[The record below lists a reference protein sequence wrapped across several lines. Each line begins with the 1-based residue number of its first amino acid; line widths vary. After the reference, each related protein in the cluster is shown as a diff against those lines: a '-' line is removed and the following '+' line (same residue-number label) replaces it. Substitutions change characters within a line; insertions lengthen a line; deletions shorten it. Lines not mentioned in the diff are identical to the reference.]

1 MAEHLG
7 ENYYDQLSGKKMKAW
22 FENKELRRLD
32 VDGNVQ
38 VIMFPEEKDST
49 YNKMVNAESSYL
61 RLNLKPKQEVDRIT
75 MWPEVSGKVI
85 PLYLAKKA
93 DLFLP
98 QFKWYDMLRP
108 QSPDDIFD
116 VSDDLK
122 QLIQSIEGGTRRR
135 SGSNANVDAAVVSD
149 QVNTVETAPK
159 TPIEP

>member
-1 MAEHLG
+1 
-7 ENYYDQLSGKKMKAW
+7 
-22 FENKELRRLD
+22 
-32 VDGNVQ
+32 
-38 VIMFPEEKDST
+38 
-49 YNKMVNAESSYL
+49 
-61 RLNLKPKQEVDRIT
+61 